1 MPTLALLC
9 LSALSPFAVPLTGA
23 QRRYLR
29 AYAGRLTSE
38 KLLPRALVL
47 DPAAGSLGEIEDAL
61 STRELVRCKLGAAK
75 KKAEARSMATE
86 LATRLDAEVAQ
97 VIGHTCLLYRQS
109 PQRIIE
115 LPPE

>member
-29 AYAGRLTSE
+29 AHAGRLTSE

-47 DPAAGSLGEIEDAL
+47 DPAGSLGEIEDAL
-61 STRELVRCKLGAAK
+61 STSELVRCKFGAAK
-75 KKAEARSMATE
+75 KQAEARLMATE

-109 PQRIIE
+109 PQQIIE

>member
-29 AYAGRLTSE
+29 AHAGRLTSE

-47 DPAAGSLGEIEDAL
+47 AGSLGEIEDAL

-75 KKAEARSMATE
+75 KKAEAR
-86 LATRLDAEVAQ
+86 
-97 VIGHTCLLYRQS
+97 
-109 PQRIIE
+109 
-115 LPPE
+115 